1 MSTETEVEAVV
12 TKIPKP
18 KPKKRRFLWF
28 FLFLILL
35 LGCTIILSYPL
46 RQNFNRSQQALQ
58 QQVNLLNTQV
68 ATLQTE
74 LRASQSQDHQAPLN
88 SLQRL
93 FNALSKQQQDLDSQL
108 TYWVRKI
115 EQQPQNNEDWKLA
128 EIQYLLKIA
137 LQRLQLAY
145 DPESALAAMRAA
157 DERLQD
163 LNKPTL
169 FQLRTQLLEDIKRL
183 EALEGPDIERLVVS
197 LSQYIAK
204 ADQLPLLKAHYETHQ
219 ATPEETM
226 PIEALSWQERGWQ
239 TVKQFLVIRYNKEAD
254 TGFMSPGQ
262 KTLVGQILHLRL
274 ENVRFFLLRH
284 DTQNFAASITAVRDW
299 LKRYYDQ
306 NDKTLKALQ
315 RDLRAMQNT
324 DLNPPLPNISG
335 SFNLL
340 QNILAEKFDATSI
353 RQKETIPPT
362 SPSKAAPVNVSTE
375 ETETSS
381 NLPPVTQRENVAQ

>member
-1 MSTETEVEAVV
+1 MSTETEVEPVV
-12 TKIPKP
+12 TKTPKP
-18 KPKKRRFLWF
+18 KPKKRSFLWL

-35 LGCTIILSYPL
+35 LGGTIILSYPL
-46 RQNFNRSQQALQ
+46 GQRFERSQQALQ

-88 SLQRL
+88 SLQAL
-93 FNALSKQQQDLDSQL
+93 FKALSKQQQDLDSQFSYL
-108 TYWVRKI
+108 VRQI

-137 LQRLQLAY
+137 LQRLQLAS
-145 DPESALAAMRAA
+145 DPESALAALKAA
-157 DERLQD
+157 DQRLQY

-183 EALEGPDIERLVVS
+183 EALEGPDTERLVVS

-204 ADQLPLLKAHYETHQ
+204 ADQLPLLKAHYEASQ
-219 ATPEETM
+219 PTPEETM
-226 PIEALSWQERGWQ
+226 PAETLSWQEWGWQ

-262 KTLVGQILHLRL
+262 KALVGQILHLRL

-284 DTQNFAASITAVRDW
+284 DTQNFAASLTSVRDW

-306 NDKTLKALQ
+306 NEKTVKALQ
-315 RDLRAMQNT
+315 QDLMAMQNT

-340 QNILAEKFDATSI
+340 QNILASKFEASPM
-353 RQKETIPPT
+353 RQKETISPI
-362 SPSKAAPVNVSTE
+362 SPSKAAPVSTE
-375 ETETSS
+375 ESETSS
-381 NLPPVTQRENVAQ
+381 LPPVTQREVVAQ

>member
-1 MSTETEVEAVV
+1 MSTETEVEPVV
-12 TKIPKP
+12 TKTPKP
-18 KPKKRRFLWF
+18 KPKKRSFLWL

-35 LGCTIILSYPL
+35 LGGTIILSYPL
-46 RQNFNRSQQALQ
+46 GQRFERSQQALQ

-88 SLQRL
+88 SLQAL
-93 FNALSKQQQDLDSQL
+93 FKALSKQQQDLDSQFSYL
-108 TYWVRKI
+108 VRQI

-137 LQRLQLAY
+137 LQRLQLAS
-145 DPESALAAMRAA
+145 DPESALAALKAA
-157 DERLQD
+157 DQRLQY

-183 EALEGPDIERLVVS
+183 EALEGPDTERLVVS

-204 ADQLPLLKAHYETHQ
+204 ADQLPLLKAHYETSQ
-219 ATPEETM
+219 PTPEETM
-226 PIEALSWQERGWQ
+226 PVEALSWQEWGWQ

-262 KTLVGQILHLRL
+262 KALVGQILHLRL

-284 DTQNFAASITAVRDW
+284 DTQNFAASLTSVRDW

-306 NDKTLKALQ
+306 NEKTVKALQ
-315 RDLRAMQNT
+315 QDLMAMQNT

-340 QNILAEKFDATSI
+340 QNILASKFEASPM

-362 SPSKAAPVNVSTE
+362 SPSKAAPVSTE
-375 ETETSS
+375 ESETSS
-381 NLPPVTQRENVAQ
+381 LPPVTQREVVAQ

>member
-1 MSTETEVEAVV
+1 MSTETEVQPVV
-12 TKIPKP
+12 TKTPKP
-18 KPKKRRFLWF
+18 KPKKRRFLWL

-35 LGCTIILSYPL
+35 LGGTIILSYPL
-46 RQNFNRSQQALQ
+46 GQQFERSQQALQ

-68 ATLQTE
+68 VTLQTE
-74 LRASQSQDHQAPLN
+74 LQASQSQDHQAPLN
-88 SLQRL
+88 SLQAL
-93 FNALSKQQQDLDSQL
+93 FKGLSKQQQDLESQL
-108 TYWVRKI
+108 TYLVRQI

-145 DPESALAAMRAA
+145 DPESALAALKAA
-157 DERLQD
+157 DQRLQY

-183 EALEGPDIERLVVS
+183 EALEGPDTERLVVS

-204 ADQLPLLKAHYETHQ
+204 ADQLPLLKAHYE
-219 ATPEETM
+219 ASLPTPEETM
-226 PIEALSWQERGWQ
+226 PVEALSWQEWGWQ

-262 KTLVGQILHLRL
+262 KALVGQILHLRL

-284 DTQNFAASITAVRDW
+284 DTQNFAASLTSVRDW

-306 NDKTLKALQ
+306 NEKTVKALQ
-315 RDLRAMQNT
+315 QDLMAMQNT

-340 QNILAEKFDATSI
+340 QNILASKFEASPM

-362 SPSKAAPVNVSTE
+362 SPSKAAPVSTE
-375 ETETSS
+375 ESETSS
-381 NLPPVTQRENVAQ
+381 LPPVTQREVVAQ